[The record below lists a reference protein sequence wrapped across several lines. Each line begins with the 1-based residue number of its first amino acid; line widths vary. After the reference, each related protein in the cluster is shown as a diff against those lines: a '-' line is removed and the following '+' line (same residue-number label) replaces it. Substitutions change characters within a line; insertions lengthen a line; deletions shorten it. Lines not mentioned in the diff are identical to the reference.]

1 MGEGVKAHERAAV
14 LAIDG
19 GNSKTDVLIVSDEGT
34 VLAHVRGP
42 GASPQNIGLRPSLE
56 AFNAMVQEAAANA
69 GLAATGRPFA
79 RHTAAYLAG
88 ADLPR
93 EEETLQREF
102 SQLGWTDTTIVGND
116 TFALLR
122 SGTADGVGV
131 AVVCGAG
138 INCVG
143 VARDGRVHRFPALG
157 RISGDWGGGSQMG
170 SEALWWAVRADDG
183 RGPATALLPALIKH
197 FGVTSISE
205 VVAGLHFE
213 EIPADVVHELC
224 PLLFQVA
231 AEGDEVAGRVVE
243 RLIEEVVVLATVS
256 LRRLDLL
263 DERVDIVLGGG
274 VLINVGDVVIGEI
287 TRRCHE
293 AAPLADVHLVALP
306 PVAGAALLGLDAI
319 GASQAAEMRLRTHY
333 VTEPEDQRLVAGA

>member
-1 MGEGVKAHERAAV
+1 MKAAV

-19 GNSKTDVLIVSDEGT
+19 GNSKTDVLLVDEEGT

-56 AFNAMVQEAAANA
+56 AFDRMAGEAAAKA
-69 GLAATGRPFA
+69 GLSTAKPFA

-93 EEETLQREF
+93 EEEVLQREF
-102 SQLGWTDTTIVGND
+102 DRLGWSDSSVVAND

-122 SGTADGVGV
+122 SGTTDGVGV

-157 RISGDWGGGSQMG
+157 RISGDWGGGSQLG
-170 SEALWWAVRADDG
+170 GEALWWAVRAADG
-183 RGPATALLPALIKH
+183 RGPDTALLPALLAH
-197 FGVTSISE
+197 FGMDDIQD

-213 EIPADVVHELC
+213 EISGEVVHELC
-224 PLLFQVA
+224 PLLFRVA
-231 AEGDEVAGRVVE
+231 AEGDRVAGEVVR
-243 RLIEEVVVLATVS
+243 RLVEEVTVLATVS

-263 DERVDIVLGGG
+263 GERVDVVLGGG
-274 VLINVGDVVIGEI
+274 VLANAGAEVIGEI
-287 TRRCHE
+287 TAGCHE
-293 AAPLADVHLVALP
+293 VAPLAEVHVVDLP
-306 PVAGAALLGLDAI
+306 PVVGAALLGLDAI
-319 GASQAAEMRLRTHY
+319 GAGQAAELRLRTHY
-333 VTEPEDQRLVAGA
+333 VAEPQAEPVEQQLAAGG

>member
-1 MGEGVKAHERAAV
+1 MGQGVKAAV

-19 GNSKTDVLIVSDEGT
+19 GNSKTDVILIDDGGT
-34 VLAHVRGP
+34 VLSHVRGP
-42 GASPQNIGLRPSLE
+42 GASPQNIGLHPSLE
-56 AFNAMVQEAAANA
+56 SFNRMVHEAASKA
-69 GLAATGRPFA
+69 GLATNKPFA

-93 EEETLQREF
+93 EEEILQREF
-102 SQLGWTDTTIVGND
+102 GKLGWSDSTTVGND

-122 SGTADGVGV
+122 SGTSDGVGV

-157 RISGDWGGGSQMG
+157 RISGDWGGGSQIG
-170 SEALWWAVRADDG
+170 GDALWHAVRADDG
-183 RGPATALLPALIKH
+183 RGPQTALLPALLAH
-197 FGVTSISE
+197 FGVTNISE

-213 EIPADVVHELC
+213 EISGDVVHELC
-224 PLLFQVA
+224 PLLFRVA
-231 AEGDEVAGRVVE
+231 AEGDEVAAAVVE

-263 DERVDIVLGGG
+263 GEQVDIVLGGG
-274 VLINVGDVVIGEI
+274 VLTNAGPAMIGEI

-293 AAPLADVHLVALP
+293 VAPLADVHLVELP

-319 GASQAAEMRLRTHY
+319 GASAEVESRLRSHY
-333 VTEPEDQRLVAGA
+333 APEAEERLVAG

>member
-1 MGEGVKAHERAAV
+1 MGQGVKAAV

-19 GNSKTDVLIVSDEGT
+19 GNSKTDVTLVDENGT

-42 GASPQNIGLRPSLE
+42 GASPQNIGLHPSLE
-56 AFNAMVQEAAANA
+56 SFNRMVHEAASKA
-69 GLAATGRPFA
+69 GLATTKPFA

-93 EEETLQREF
+93 EEEILQREF
-102 SQLGWTDTTIVGND
+102 GKLGWSDSTTVGND

-122 SGTADGVGV
+122 SGTSDGVGV

-157 RISGDWGGGSQMG
+157 RISGDWGGGSQIG
-170 SEALWWAVRADDG
+170 GDALWHAVRADDG
-183 RGPATALLPALIKH
+183 RGPQTALLPAILAH

-213 EIPADVVHELC
+213 EISGEVVHELC
-224 PLLFQVA
+224 PLLFRVA
-231 AEGDEVAGRVVE
+231 AEGDTVAAAVVE
-243 RLIEEVVVLATVS
+243 RLIEEIVVLATVS
-256 LRRLDLL
+256 LRRLDLVG
-263 DERVDIVLGGG
+263 EQVDIVLGGG
-274 VLINVGDVVIGEI
+274 VLANSGHSMLDEI
-287 TRRCHE
+287 TRRCH
-293 AAPLADVHLVALP
+293 AVAPLADVHLVDLP

-319 GASQAAEMRLRTHY
+319 GATAEVERRLRSHY
-333 VTEPEDQRLVAGA
+333 APDEAEERLVAG

>member
-1 MGEGVKAHERAAV
+1 MGQGVKAAV

-19 GNSKTDVLIVSDEGT
+19 GNSKTDVILIDEDGS
-34 VLAHVRGP
+34 VLSHVRGP

-56 AFNAMVQEAAANA
+56 SFDRMVREAASRA
-69 GLAATGRPFA
+69 GLATARPFA

-93 EEETLQREF
+93 EEEILQREF
-102 SQLGWTDTTIVGND
+102 GQLGWSDTTVVGND

-122 SGTADGVGV
+122 SGTSDGVGV

-157 RISGDWGGGSQMG
+157 KISGDWGGGSQIG
-170 SEALWWAVRADDG
+170 GEALWNAVRADDG
-183 RGPATALLPALIKH
+183 RGPQTALLPAIVAH
-197 FGVTSISE
+197 FGVTDISE

-213 EIPADVVHELC
+213 EINADVVHELC
-224 PLLFQVA
+224 PLLFRVA
-231 AEGDEVAGRVVE
+231 AEGDAVAAAVVE
-243 RLIEEVVVLATVS
+243 RLIEEIVLLATVS

-263 DERVDIVLGGG
+263 DEQVDIVLGGG
-274 VLINVGDVVIGEI
+274 VLTNSGPAMIDEI
-287 TRRCHE
+287 TRRCH
-293 AAPLADVHLVALP
+293 AVAPLADVHLVALP

-319 GASQAAEMRLRTHY
+319 GAGAEVESRLRAHY
-333 VTEPEDQRLVAGA
+333 APEAEERLVAG